1 LRHITDLNV
10 EARMAKVRMNI
21 EVSKDIAD
29 LLESLADEEDT
40 TKTEIVR
47 RALSVL
53 KAYKQ
58 QKARG
63 RSHIGFT
70 SDPERLDAE
79 LIGILDR

>member
-1 LRHITDLNV
+1 
-10 EARMAKVRMNI
+10 MAKVRMNI
-21 EVSKDIAD
+21 EVSQDIAD
-29 LLESLADEEDT
+29 LLDSLAQEEDT

-63 RSHIGFT
+63 RTHIGFT
-70 SDPERLDAE
+70 SDPTALDAE
-79 LIGILDR
+79 LVGILDR

>member
-1 LRHITDLNV
+1 
-10 EARMAKVRMNI
+10 MSKVRMNI
-21 EVSKDIAD
+21 EVSKEVAD
-29 LLESLADEEDT
+29 FLEEVAASEDT

-63 RSHIGFT
+63 RNHIGFT
-70 SDPERLDAE
+70 NDASKLE
-79 LIGILDR
+79 AEIVGILDAS

>member
-1 LRHITDLNV
+1 
-10 EARMAKVRMNI
+10 MSKVRMNVELSQ
-21 EVSKDIAD
+21 EVAD
-29 LLESLADEEDT
+29 FLEGLAEEENT

-58 QKARG
+58 QRERG

-70 SDPERLDAE
+70 SRPENLEAE
-79 LIGILDR
+79 ILGILDR

>member
-1 LRHITDLNV
+1 
-10 EARMAKVRMNI
+10 MAKVRMNI

-29 LLESLADEEDT
+29 LLESLAAEEDT

-58 QKARG
+58 QKERG

-70 SDPERLDAE
+70 SKPENLDAE

>member
-1 LRHITDLNV
+1 
-10 EARMAKVRMNI
+10 MAKVRMNI
-21 EVSKDIAD
+21 EVSQDVAD
-29 LLESLADEEDT
+29 FLEQLALDEET

-53 KAYKQ
+53 KAYKA
-58 QKARG
+58 QKERG

-70 SDPERLDAE
+70 SQPDALEAE